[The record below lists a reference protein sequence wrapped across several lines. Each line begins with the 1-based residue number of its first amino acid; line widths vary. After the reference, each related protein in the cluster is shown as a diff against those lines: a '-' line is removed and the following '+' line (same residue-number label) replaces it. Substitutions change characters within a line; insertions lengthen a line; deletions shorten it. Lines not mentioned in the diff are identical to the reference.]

1 MGLTTGKIAE
11 VMFENMVETY
21 EHQTMML
28 DLVDAEQGDSEK
40 LQNAGNTIWYPV
52 QQHRPVLTGFD
63 LTGQEQGII
72 EETYPIS
79 LGDPNGDLIE
89 QRIDNMRDQRFWER
103 AGTQAG
109 FQQATQLNKDLLDL
123 VVDTGSLHYRFDF
136 TTQGT
141 SGFDFIS
148 EGQALVNERQVYKTL
163 GCNFILNDRD
173 TKAFASELAGRETIK
188 GRPSDT
194 WLTGQIGSQV
204 AEFDV
209 FTSSSLKN
217 LAGGA
222 IATSTVDGDVSEAP
236 EGGSANATTKV
247 VTNIDYR
254 LGTIPVV
261 SSAAYAVGDIVT
273 FINDPGGTP
282 VIVES
287 LGLAD
292 KNETGEAMTFK
303 IVGIP
308 GATSVEVFPKPIAAD
323 DAGLSTLEKAY
334 ANINTQ
340 ILDGATVVKVNLS
353 TERSNAFFA
362 KDSIQVMGGE
372 VPWELMNE
380 FGGMQVIKKPLTSGV
395 TIYMIYD
402 GDMIKGTFQYRF
414 FVWYGLANRNPM
426 ANGSAVTFSS

>member
-1 MGLTTGKIAE
+1 
-11 VMFENMVETY
+11 MFENMVETY

-28 DLVDAEQGDSEK
+28 ELVDAEQGDAEK

-123 VVDTGSLHYRFDF
+123 VVDTGSLHYRFDT
-136 TTQGT
+136 TTQGS
-141 SGFDFIS
+141 SGFDFVS
-148 EGQALVNERQVYKTL
+148 EAQALINERQVYKTM
-163 GCNFILNDRD
+163 GCNMILNDRD
-173 TKAFASELAGRETIK
+173 TKLFAGDLAGRQTVR
-188 GRPSDT
+188 GRPEDT
-194 WLTGQIGSQV
+194 WLTGQIGSNV
-204 AEFDV
+204 AEFDL

-217 LAGGA
+217 LPGSA
-222 IATSTVDGDVSEAP
+222 ITETTTTADVSEKP
-236 EGGSANATTKV
+236 EGGNVNATTKT

-254 LGTIPVV
+254 LGSIPVTA
-261 SSAAYAVGDIVT
+261 SAAYAVGDIIS
-273 FINDPGGTP
+273 FAG
-282 VIVES
+282 VES
-287 LGLAD
+287 IGLAD
-292 KNETGEAMTFK
+292 KQESGELMTFK
-303 IVGIP
+303 VVNIP
-308 GATSVEVFPKPIAAD
+308 DGTTLEVFPKPIAAD
-323 DAGLSTLEKAY
+323 DPALTVLEQAY

-340 ILDGATVVKVNLS
+340 IKSGDTVAKVNAT
-353 TERSNAFFA
+353 TERANAFFA

-372 VPWELMNE
+372 APWELMNE
-380 FGGMQVIKKPLTSGV
+380 FGGMQVIKKSLSTGV

-426 ANGSAVTFSS
+426 ANGSAVTFAS

>member
-1 MGLTTGKIAE
+1 
-11 VMFENMVETY
+11 MFENMVETY

-28 DLVDAEQGDSEK
+28 DLVDAEQGDAEK
-40 LQNAGNTIWYPV
+40 LQNAGNTIWHPV

-123 VVDTGSLHYRFDF
+123 VVDTGSLHYRFDT
-136 TTQGT
+136 TTQGS
-141 SGFDFIS
+141 SGFDFVS
-148 EGQALVNERQVYKTL
+148 EAQALINERQVYKTM
-163 GCNFILNDRD
+163 GCNMILNDRD
-173 TKAFASELAGRETIK
+173 TKLFAGDLAGRQTIK
-188 GRPSDT
+188 GRPEDT
-194 WLTGQIGSQV
+194 WLTGQIGSNV
-204 AEFDV
+204 AEFDL

-217 LAGGA
+217 LPGSL
-222 IATSTVDGDVSEAP
+222 ITATTTTADVSEKP
-236 EGGSANATTKV
+236 EGGNVNAVTKT
-247 VTNIDYR
+247 VTNVDYR
-254 LGTIPVV
+254 LGSIPVV
-261 SSAAYAVGDIVT
+261 ASAAYAVGDIIQFTGVNA
-273 FINDPGGTP
+273 I
-282 VIVES
+282 
-287 LGLAD
+287 GLAD
-292 KNETGEAMTFK
+292 KQDSGVVMTFK
-303 IVGIP
+303 VVNIP
-308 GATSVEVFPKPIAAD
+308 DGTTLEVFPKPIALD
-323 DAGLSTLEKAY
+323 DPALTVLEQSY

-340 ILDGATVVKVNLS
+340 IKSGDTVAKTNATS
-353 TERSNAFFA
+353 ERANAFFA

-372 VPWELMNE
+372 APWELMNE
-380 FGGMQVIKKPLTSGV
+380 FGGMQVIKKSLSTGV

-426 ANGSAVTFSS
+426 ANGSAVTFAS